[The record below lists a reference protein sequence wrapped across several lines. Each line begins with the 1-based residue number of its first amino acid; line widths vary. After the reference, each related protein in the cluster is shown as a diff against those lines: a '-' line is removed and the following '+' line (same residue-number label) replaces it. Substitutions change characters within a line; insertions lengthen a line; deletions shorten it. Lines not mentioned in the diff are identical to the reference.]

1 MTMKTRLFAAL
12 LVLISLA
19 VSAAV
24 VDGRVCSGKPNFASG
39 ESKGYFLWR
48 DQQGWHI
55 RWATKGAKRVY
66 SGAIGSDAAFAA
78 CEGTAQGHE
87 DAVVLAEPHLIRF
100 ESRSSGGVKGIDF
113 DLGPGATKLSFDL
126 QMDGATVDPEWVHM
140 GFRGARPP
148 SVPFVVE
155 PRTR

>member
-1 MTMKTRLFAAL
+1 MKTRAWVAL
-12 LVLISLA
+12 LILLSLA

-24 VDGRVCSGKPNFASG
+24 LDGRVCSGKPNFASG
-39 ESKGYFLWR
+39 ESKGYFVWR
-48 DQQGWHI
+48 DPQGWHI

-66 SGAIGSDAAFAA
+66 TGSITSDAPFAA
-78 CEGTAQGHE
+78 CEGAAQGQE
-87 DAVVLAEPHLIRF
+87 DAVVLAAPHLIRF

-126 QMDGATVDPEWVHM
+126 QMDGVQVEADLVRL

-148 SVPFVVE
+148 AVPFVVQ
-155 PRTR
+155 PLGR